1 MSSLLHTRS
10 GTPLTCGEPSKFDLH
25 KSLAAF
31 DAPVDSEVDRL
42 DTTPTLPNTSNLESA
57 HARTALNTT
66 DQVNGVVEDIR
77 EVVPALWGSEH
88 ASVHPSGMESQPSD
102 CDKPARVV
110 LDHLPALPESIEEQW
125 ESILPGVHPSLAS
138 VHCPVVGQCSSCQQ
152 TLKWE
157 YQPLHRNGHRLL
169 TEYQRDCGCHN
180 EPDNGVHSE
189 GKTYKVNRGSW

>member
-88 ASVHPSGMESQPSD
+88 ASGMFTPVMLSVANQLTNECSPSFRDGISTKRLRQTSTSCSRPPTCASRKHRGAVGID
-102 CDKPARVV
+102 LARRAPIASKCALSSGRSVFVVPTNAQVGVPA
-110 LDHLPALPESIEEQW
+110 PAS
-125 ESILPGVHPSLAS
+125 
-138 VHCPVVGQCSSCQQ
+138 
-152 TLKWE
+152 
-157 YQPLHRNGHRLL
+157 
-169 TEYQRDCGCHN
+169 
-180 EPDNGVHSE
+180 
-189 GKTYKVNRGSW
+189 